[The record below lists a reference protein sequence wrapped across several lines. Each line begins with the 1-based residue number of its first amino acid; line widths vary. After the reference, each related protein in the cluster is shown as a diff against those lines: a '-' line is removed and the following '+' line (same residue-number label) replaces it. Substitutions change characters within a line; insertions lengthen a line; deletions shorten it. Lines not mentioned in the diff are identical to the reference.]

1 MLIPQPSDASAAV
14 AIAAPAAPA
23 ALAFVPI
30 PAGPDLLRDL
40 CRDCNN
46 ELLVFKLHLQWG

>member
-14 AIAAPAAPA
+14 AIAAPA

-40 CRDCNN
+40 CRDCDN